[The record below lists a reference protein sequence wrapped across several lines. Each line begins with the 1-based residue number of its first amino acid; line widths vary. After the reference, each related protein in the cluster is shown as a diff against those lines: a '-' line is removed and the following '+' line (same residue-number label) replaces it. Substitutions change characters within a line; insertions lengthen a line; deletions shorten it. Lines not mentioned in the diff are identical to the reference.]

1 VRRRSWS
8 RRPGIPGALQAV
20 RQDFDMERSGWPF
33 RWNTEGT
40 TRDCARFD
48 PAGFLQ
54 PTREHLAQGGSDREG
69 AAVAVFRLA
78 GLEAHEPTRPVHL
91 RPAEREG
98 FRLRAPAGDEA
109 EPRHVR
115 GQLASPDKAIDRPS
129 RAKATRPR
137 LSADASHGCLP
148 GRSDASAKSLKG
160 DERKG
165 FMSKCLKADKKM

>member
-1 VRRRSWS
+1 
-8 RRPGIPGALQAV
+8 
-20 RQDFDMERSGWPF
+20 MERSGWPF

-115 GQLASPDKAIDRPS
+115 GQLASPD
-129 RAKATRPR
+129 T
-137 LSADASHGCLP
+137 